1 MALWRQVVD
10 LIRLH
15 LLDNADEI
23 GEICHLAIMQSEA
36 AVGGMRILIEVI
48 DAISVEER
56 GAAFDNQHLV
66 TLLKQNSARYAPSW
80 PVIPVIKAFFMFTLI
95 RKWS

>member
-23 GEICHLAIMQSEA
+23 GEICHVAIMQSEA
-36 AVGGMRILIEVI
+36 AVGGMRVLIEV
-48 DAISVEER
+48 ISVEER
-56 GAAFDNQHLV
+56 GAALDTVHLV